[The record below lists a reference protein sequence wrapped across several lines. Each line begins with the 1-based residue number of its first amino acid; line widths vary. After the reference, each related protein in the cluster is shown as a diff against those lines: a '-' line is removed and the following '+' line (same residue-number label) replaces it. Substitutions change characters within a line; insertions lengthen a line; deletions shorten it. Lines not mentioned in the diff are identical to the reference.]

1 HQLDKKTTLSFI
13 GIGAIDEFSFAKIKN
28 ATPEKL
34 YVLNSNAI
42 INQWNY
48 TAGITV
54 KRLIKNGFVNLALS
68 RNVFDN
74 DIVRYEDNEIK
85 DPSQLLL

>member
-1 HQLDKKTTLSFI
+1 
-13 GIGAIDEFSFAKIKN
+13 IDEFSFAKIKN

-85 DPSQLLL
+85 DPSQLLLSYQSRETEN

>member
-1 HQLDKKTTLSFI
+1 
-13 GIGAIDEFSFAKIKN
+13 KIKN

-85 DPSQLLL
+85 DPSQLLLSYQSRETENKLRLD

>member
-1 HQLDKKTTLSFI
+1 
-13 GIGAIDEFSFAKIKN
+13 
-28 ATPEKL
+28 
-34 YVLNSNAI
+34 
-42 INQWNY
+42 NQWNY

-85 DPSQLLL
+85 DPSQLLLSYQSRETENKLRLDINQTIKGWKFTYGAVAQLADYSN

>member
-1 HQLDKKTTLSFI
+1 
-13 GIGAIDEFSFAKIKN
+13 SFAKIKN

-85 DPSQLLL
+85 DPSQLLLSYQSRETENKLRLDINQT